1 MIDTYNHFS
10 LLASEE
16 KLFGLSPLGYA
27 DDAALPTFNTSMFLA
42 EKR

>member
-16 KLFGLSPLGYA
+16 KLLSLPPLGYG
-27 DDAALPTFNTSMFLA
+27 DDTALPTFNTSLFLA
-42 EKR
+42 SKR